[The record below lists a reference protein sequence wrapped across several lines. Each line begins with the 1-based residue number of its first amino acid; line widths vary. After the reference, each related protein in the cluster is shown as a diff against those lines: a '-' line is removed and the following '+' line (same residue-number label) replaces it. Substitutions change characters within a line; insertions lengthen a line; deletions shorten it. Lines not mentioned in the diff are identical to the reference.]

1 MPALLFVCLSMLIS
15 GLTHITEVQYK
26 IPQFLVSILIQLKIF
41 LVTINAHLDSRSYAK
56 IQGIEHINL
65 VYQVINKNAIV
76 FALLSSIIHS
86 NCVQDYCSA
95 AVFNH
100 TESVV
105 YVDCVRL

>member
-1 MPALLFVCLSMLIS
+1 MPALLFECLSMLIS
-15 GLTHITEVQYK
+15 GLTHITEVRYK

-41 LVTINAHLDSRSYAK
+41 LVTINAHLDSRYYAK

-65 VYQVINKNAIV
+65 VYQVINKNVV